1 MHTRLFL
8 HINPFAFVVI
18 RFVSVKCLFFFIK
31 FKTVSVFI
39 HHSNISVTVLIVPKS
54 NGNIIF
60 ACTFSLNVANH
71 ISAPVDN
78 KESIRH

>member
-1 MHTRLFL
+1 MHIRLFFN
-8 HINPFAFVVI
+8 INPFTFVVI

-31 FKTVSVFI
+31 FKNVSGFV
-39 HHSNISVTVLIVPKS
+39 HHSNISVAVLIVSKS

-60 ACTFSLNVANH
+60 ACTFSLNMANH

-78 KESIRH
+78 R